1 MTETLSEFRQR
12 VARLRLEHPLWRYNT
27 AVWNAVCYRDYG
39 ATYAQKGWQR
49 ELVLAQ
55 KIAIYGDPYSD
66 GFGADRFI
74 ADAIEAGVLLNDTAP
89 ERQAEVCLGVQ
100 TVPAAPAVPLRWVE
114 QDDGGA
120 KLTLGD
126 VSIAE
131 VYTPIDDADAVWYAE
146 SEHRIAPRHADFP
159 DRATAMR
166 AVEQAFGITAPL
178 PVEGE

>member
-1 MTETLSEFRQR
+1 MKKVIELKWGKE
-12 VARLRLEHPLWRYNT
+12 
-27 AVWNAVCYRDYG
+27 G
-39 ATYAQKGWQR
+39 ATHQLRGGWPQWYASIREVDGGWQWSSQT
-49 ELVLAQ
+49 E
-55 KIAIYGDPYSD
+55 D
-66 GFGADRFI
+66 GTPRATLD
-74 ADAIEAGVLLNDTAP
+74 EAKAA
-89 ERQAEVCLGVQ
+89 AEASLGVQ
-100 TVPAAPAVPLRWVE
+100 AVPAVLLRWVE

-159 DRATAMR
+159 DRTAAMR
-166 AVEQAFGITAPL
+166 AVEQAFGIAAPL

>member
-12 VARLRLEHPLWRYNT
+12 VARLQTDFRYSHDH
-27 AVWNAVCYRDYG
+27 AVWHAMLVPVYG
-39 ATYAQKGWQR
+39 ATDEQEHWIGKMLSQQGMEAVRALLYA
-49 ELVLAQ
+49 
-55 KIAIYGDPYSD
+55 DD
-66 GFGADRFI
+66 GADAFLRAAI
-74 ADAIEAGVLLNDTAP
+74 AAGVLLDDTAQ
-89 ERQAEVCLGVQ
+89 ERQADVCLGVQ
-100 TVPAAPAVPLRWVE
+100 TVPAVLLRWVE

-146 SEHRIAPRHADFP
+146 SEHRIAPRNSDFP

-166 AVEQAFGITAPL
+166 AVEQAFGIAAPL